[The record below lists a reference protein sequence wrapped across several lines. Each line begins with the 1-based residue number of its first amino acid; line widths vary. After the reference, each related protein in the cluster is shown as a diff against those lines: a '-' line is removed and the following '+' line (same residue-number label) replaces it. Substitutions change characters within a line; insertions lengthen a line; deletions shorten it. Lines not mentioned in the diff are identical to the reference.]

1 MAKTKFLISLIVISA
16 GIILAGAN
24 ILGPLDVKPQ
34 GNNIIIKWQASSESN
49 LKQYVVQRKSGNGAY
64 TDIAWVNPRAD
75 MTYEVIDR
83 DVFKTSGNFYKYQ
96 LKIVDNDGSET
107 FLEQQGSINPNVS
120 SVKRTWGSIK
130 ALFR

>member
-1 MAKTKFLISLIVISA
+1 MAKAKFLISLIVISA

-24 ILGPLDVKPQ
+24 ILGPLDVKTQ
-34 GNNIIIKWQASSESN
+34 GNNIIVKWQATSESN

-64 TDIAWVNPRAD
+64 ADIAWVNPRAD

-83 DVFKTSGNFYKYQ
+83 EVFKTSGNFYKYQ